1 MCLARCSWNLGRD
14 PKNPL
19 TQQSSHKSVRK
30 LCVVLRTFGAPGTSM
45 RPSAARSKTFR
56 KSPMCDRR
64 HRNIS
69 PLRLRRSSSPHVEHV
84 REVRRGSTTIG
95 KTRFPDASQFDPL
108 LHPPI
113 CPRGGGYGKIVI
125 QFQLIR
131 ERKFLDG
138 L

>member
-1 MCLARCSWNLGRD
+1 MMPTTEPTMGASYSLSENFASFYGHLEPRGPIRARM
-14 PKNPL
+14 P
-19 TQQSSHKSVRK
+19 Q
-30 LCVVLRTFGAPGTSM
+30 GAK
-45 RPSAARSKTFR
+45 RSGNR
-56 KSPMCDRR
+56 LCDRR
-64 HRNIS
+64 PKHLSLAVAPIV
-69 PLRLRRSSSPHVEHV
+69 LTTRRTCS
-84 REVRRGSTTIG
+84 RGRRGSTTIG

-108 LHPPI
+108 LHPSI